1 VFGWSFLADVYIKPN
16 MESDAPLNKGSTKD
30 SRSITNWV
38 LTFLVFPPKST
49 ICVITLLRGS
59 FLSWDK
65 RPVILYQVYC
75 CIRIPLISARAIVES
90 RVKFYYKKR
99 IRIPWS

>member
-1 VFGWSFLADVYIKPN
+1 VFGWSLLADVYIKPN
-16 MESDAPLNKGSTKD
+16 MESDAPLSKGSTKD

-38 LTFLVFPPKST
+38 LIFLVFLPKST
-49 ICVITLLRGS
+49 ICIITLLRGS

-65 RPVILYQVYC
+65 RPVILYRVYC
-75 CIRIPLISARAIVES
+75 CIRIPLISTRTIVES
-90 RVKFYYKKR
+90 RVKFYYRRR

>member
-1 VFGWSFLADVYIKPN
+1 LADVYIKPN
-16 MESDAPLNKGSTKD
+16 MENDAPLSKGSTKN

-38 LTFLVFPPKST
+38 LTFFVFPPKST

-65 RPVILYQVYC
+65 RPVIFYQVYC
-75 CIRIPLISARAIVES
+75 CIRIPLISARTIVES
-90 RVKFYYKKR
+90 RIKFYCR
-99 IRIPWS
+99 RWIRIPWS